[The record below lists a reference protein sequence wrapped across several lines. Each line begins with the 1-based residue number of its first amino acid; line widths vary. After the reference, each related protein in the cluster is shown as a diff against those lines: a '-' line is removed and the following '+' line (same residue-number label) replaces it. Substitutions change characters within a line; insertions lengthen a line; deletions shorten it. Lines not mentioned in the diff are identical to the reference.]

1 MHLYIFNCTELH
13 PHQPRKIKPG
23 KRVTVMSKVSSTTDA
38 LRCCLPFIPSVKNRR
53 YFKKSSFGDPIKGL
67 AHYSLGPHLVYHPL
81 LCCLQANGEKRKFM
95 TWNLYEIEISVSIYK
110 ILLGRCHAHSFTC
123 CLWHSYATM
132 AELISFNRLYGLQ
145 RPYGLKFWLSGH
157 LYTVFADPWSNSTN
171 SNSNYSF

>member
-81 LCCLQANGEKRKFM
+81 LCCLQAKTNVYIFKWLEKKENLWREIYMKLRFQCPYIKFYWDVAM
-95 TWNLYEIEISVSIYK
+95 LIHLHVVCGTPMLQWQNWLASTD
-110 ILLGRCHAHSFTC
+110 C
-123 CLWHSYATM
+123 M
-132 AELISFNRLYGLQ
+132 AC
-145 RPYGLKFWLSGH
+145 KDH
-157 LYTVFADPWSNSTN
+157 MA
-171 SNSNYSF
+171 